1 MRVQLQGQALRL
13 RIDEAELASLLA
25 GGSVEN
31 ATRWPDGRNE
41 HQQLALAAQ
50 HGWRRG
56 DDGWRMELADM
67 AVRELAA
74 RLPSRDGLSFEL
86 AVSGGGTL
94 EVLFD
99 VDVRDSVRQRHLGK
113 ERGRT

>member
-1 MRVQLQGQALRL
+1 MRVQQQGQSLRL
-13 RIDEAELASLLA
+13 RIDEAELAKLLT
-25 GGSVEN
+25 GGTVEN

-41 HQQLALAAQ
+41 RQQLALAAR

-56 DDGWRMELADM
+56 DDGWHIELADA

-86 AVSGGGTL
+86 KAPDGDTL

-99 VDVRDSVRQRHLGK
+99 VDVRDSVRQRRADK
-113 ERGRT
+113 EGRT

>member
-1 MRVQLQGQALRL
+1 MRVQQQGQTLRL
-13 RIDEAELASLLA
+13 RIDEAELATLLA
-25 GGSVEN
+25 GGTVEN

-41 HQQLALAAQ
+41 HQQLALAVQ
-50 HGWRRG
+50 HGWRRSG
-56 DDGWRMELADM
+56 DGWCVELADA

-86 AVSGGGTL
+86 VAPDGGTL

-99 VDVRDSVRQRHLGK
+99 VDVRDSVRQRRADK
-113 ERGRT
+113 EGRA